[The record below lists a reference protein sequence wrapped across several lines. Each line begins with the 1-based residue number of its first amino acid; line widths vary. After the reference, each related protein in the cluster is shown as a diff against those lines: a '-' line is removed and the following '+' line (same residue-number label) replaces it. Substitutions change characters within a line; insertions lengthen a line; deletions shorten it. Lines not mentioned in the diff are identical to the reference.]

1 MPHLPVVAAAGT
13 PEATRTAQS
22 LIHRGTETAMVVV
35 SGERTDRIH
44 AERLPEAGAGERI
57 GHRDRERR
65 RGRDGRKR
73 RGDGAAA
80 PDAHDAPPGTGGLID
95 LQA

>member
-13 PEATRTAQS
+13 PEATRAAQS

-57 GHRDRERR
+57 GHRNRERR
-65 RGRDGRKR
+65 RGGDGRRGRDG
-73 RGDGAAA
+73 GETS
-80 PDAHDAPPGTGGLID
+80 PDAHDPPPGTGGLVD